1 MKNTIFLQSF
11 EEKMLIQRYSKNSIK
26 TYVGCVSFFL
36 KTFRKYEPD
45 TITINLIEK
54 YIYWLINEKK
64 ISPSYQKQMLFA
76 IVKFYKLVFDREI
89 NLYAYYPKRQK
100 HKLPVYLSIN
110 EIHRMIE
117 STDNLKHKTM
127 ISLLYGCGLR
137 LAELLNLR
145 LSDIN
150 SNKMTITIRESMG
163 NKDRVVMLPEKLL
176 PLLRDYYKAYKPKFW
191 LLEGQQGG
199 QYSAKSVQ
207 IVIKRTAATVGIA
220 SPVTPHKLRHSF
232 ATHLLENGTDIRFI
246 QELLGHRSIETTEI
260 YTQLTA
266 ISKSKIKSPL
276 DFI

>member
-1 MKNTIFLQSF
+1 
-11 EEKMLIQRYSKNSIK
+11 
-26 TYVGCVSFFL
+26 
-36 KTFRKYEPD
+36 
-45 TITINLIEK
+45 
-54 YIYWLINEKK
+54 
-64 ISPSYQKQMLFA
+64 MLFA

-150 SNKMTITIRESMG
+150 SNKMTITIRESKG

-207 IVIKRTAATVGIA
+207 IVIKKTAATVGIT

-260 YTQLTA
+260 YTHITD